1 MASPRESRE
10 KDWRIA
16 SNTAGSESAS
26 DQSSS
31 KPTHGE
37 IAIAAYQ
44 LYISRGGGEG
54 GEIED
59 WLQAERELSGR
70 PEERQPE
77 NQRPKSKSTA
87 A

>member
-1 MASPRESRE
+1 MASPREARE

-16 SNTAGSESAS
+16 TDTAGSESTS
-26 DQSSS
+26 DQRPS
-31 KPTHGE
+31 KPTHEE

-59 WLQAERELSGR
+59 WLQAERELSELSEEGR
-70 PEERQPE
+70 PGNP
-77 NQRPKSKSTA
+77 RPKSKSTTA
-87 A
+87 